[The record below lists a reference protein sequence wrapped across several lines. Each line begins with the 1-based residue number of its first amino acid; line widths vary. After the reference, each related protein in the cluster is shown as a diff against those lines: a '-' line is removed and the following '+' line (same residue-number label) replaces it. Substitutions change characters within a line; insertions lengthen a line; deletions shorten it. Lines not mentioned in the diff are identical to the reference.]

1 MVAEKPYFSR
11 IMEHIGLSAGQDSR
25 GGFCCFFLGGGCFW
39 FRVLRQGLTASPLG
53 LELAALTEQASCKL
67 AETLSAL
74 AFASLKGIL
83 N

>member
-1 MVAEKPYFSR
+1 MVFVV
-11 IMEHIGLSAGQDSR
+11 
-25 GGFCCFFLGGGCFW
+25 FWGGGCFW
-39 FRVLRQGLTASPLG
+39 FRVLRQGLTASSLG

-67 AETLSAL
+67 AVTLSTL